1 MRSSS
6 STQEIAMTTP
16 ARHHAIHW
24 FEIPVH
30 DIARAQSFYETLL
43 GVSLRREQMGP
54 QTMAIFPYGDGG
66 IGGALLLGENAPAPG
81 AQGVLVYLNAEP
93 SIDAVLARVQDAGG
107 RILSPKLELPGD
119 IGFIAQVVDTEGNRI
134 GLHTQP

>member
-1 MRSSS
+1 
-6 STQEIAMTTP
+6 
-16 ARHHAIHW
+16 
-24 FEIPVH
+24 
-30 DIARAQSFYETLL
+30 
-43 GVSLRREQMGP
+43 
-54 QTMAIFPYGDGG
+54 MAIFPYGDGG